1 MGTYPLFFLMPRGRV
16 APSGR
21 LRVRLGRRSHLTIV
35 QRGPPARREREAST
49 MNGELLAV
57 FEYLERERGISRDVL
72 IEAVES
78 SLLSAVKK
86 GAEQTKDLRVEID
99 RETGTV
105 RAFHAM
111 RVVEKVSSKDE
122 EIPLD
127 EALKI
132 DPEAKIGGSVVV
144 KILVKNL
151 GRIAAQSAKQVI
163 IQRIREAENKIVYNE
178 YKDRVG
184 DIITAVVR
192 RYERGNVILDLGKT
206 EAVLPTKE
214 QCPRESYGVGRRYK
228 VYVSEVREGAKG
240 PEIIVSR
247 SHDELLRKLFELEV
261 PEIGEGSVQIRG
273 IARDP
278 GYRAKMAV
286 SSASD
291 KVDPVGACV
300 GMRGARVKDV
310 VHELNGERVD
320 IIRWNE
326 DPVVFLTNALSP
338 ARPREIRIL
347 ENGRAE
353 IIVDDDQ
360 FALAVGKKGQGIRLV
375 SKLTGWNVDIKK
387 AGDLAREEQ
396 EAQVPVREVPGL
408 APKVVATLEEN
419 GYTTLGALRKVDATT
434 LMELPGIGEKTA
446 QKIVHAAAEF
456 RFPEPEPAKPAGD
469 GMPAKETG
477 EAPPE
482 GVAEEAAPGADH
494 APGEGAP
501 AEETGEAPPEGVAE
515 EAAPGVNHAPGE
527 EAPAEETGE
536 ASPEGGDSE
545 GKADE
550 RAPDGAGA

>member
-1 MGTYPLFFLMPRGRV
+1 
-16 APSGR
+16 
-21 LRVRLGRRSHLTIV
+21 
-35 QRGPPARREREAST
+35 

-78 SLLSAVKK
+78 SLVSAARK
-86 GAEQTKDLRVEID
+86 GAEQAKNLRVEID
-99 RETGTV
+99 RETGAV
-105 RAFHAM
+105 RAFAEM
-111 RVVEKVSSKDE
+111 RVVETVSSKDE
-122 EIPLD
+122 EITLE
-127 EALKI
+127 EAVKS
-132 DPEAKIGGSVVV
+132 DPEAKIGDSVSVE
-144 KILVKNL
+144 ILTKNL

-163 IQRIREAENKIVYNE
+163 IQRIREAENKIIYNE

-184 DIITAVVR
+184 DILTAVVR

-206 EAVLPTKE
+206 EAVLPAKE
-214 QCPRESYGVGRRYK
+214 QCPRESYGLGRRYK

-338 ARPREIRIL
+338 ARPREIRIVA
-347 ENGRAE
+347 EGRAE

-387 AGDLAREEQ
+387 AGDIAREEQ
-396 EAQVPVREVPGL
+396 EAEVPVRDLEGL
-408 APKVVATLEEN
+408 APKVVAALEEH
-419 GYTTLGALRKVDATT
+419 GYTTLGALRKVD
-434 LMELPGIGEKTA
+434 LKKLLEIPGIGDKTA

-456 RFPEPEPAKPAGD
+456 RFPEPEPEP
-469 GMPAKETG
+469 
-477 EAPPE
+477 
-482 GVAEEAAPGADH
+482 
-494 APGEGAP
+494 AP
-501 AEETGEAPPEGVAE
+501 AEPAAGPADEGAAAESAGADAVPEPAREPAAEESADGVLPAEGGAERPAEGIEEEGAGQGAAVPDETGTADAS
-515 EAAPGVNHAPGE
+515 
-527 EAPAEETGE
+527 APAESGE
-536 ASPEGGDSE
+536 AAAGGGDASE
-545 GKADE
+545 DGGPVDKAEDDAPDE
-550 RAPDGAGA
+550 RGASDAG

>member
-1 MGTYPLFFLMPRGRV
+1 
-16 APSGR
+16 
-21 LRVRLGRRSHLTIV
+21 
-35 QRGPPARREREAST
+35 

-78 SLLSAVKK
+78 SLLSAARK
-86 GAEQTKDLRVEID
+86 GVEQAKNLRVEID
-99 RETGTV
+99 RETGAV
-105 RAFHAM
+105 RAFAEM
-111 RVVEKVSSKDE
+111 RVVETVSSKDE
-122 EIPLD
+122 EITLE
-127 EALKI
+127 EARKT
-132 DPEAKIGGSVVV
+132 DPEAKIGDSVSVE
-144 KILVKNL
+144 ILTKNL

-206 EAVLPTKE
+206 EAVLPAKE
-214 QCPRESYGVGRRYK
+214 QCPRESYGLGRRYK
-228 VYVSEVREGAKG
+228 VYVAEVREGAKG

-326 DPVVFLTNALSP
+326 DPVVFLTNALRP
-338 ARPREIRIL
+338 ARPREIRIVA
-347 ENGRAE
+347 EGRAE

-387 AGDLAREEQ
+387 AGDIAREEQ
-396 EAQVPVREVPGL
+396 EAEVPVRDLGGL
-408 APKVVATLEEN
+408 APKVVAALEEH
-419 GYTTLGALRKVDATT
+419 GYTTVGALRKADIKK
-434 LMELPGIGEKTA
+434 LLEIPGIGDKTA

-456 RFPEPEPAKPAGD
+456 RFPEPEPAPVEPATGPADEGAAAESTGGDAVSAPAAEESADGEPPAEGGAERPAEGIQEEGARQGAAVPDETELTDASAPAESGEAAGD
-469 GMPAKETG
+469 GGPADKAG
-477 EAPPE
+477 EDASNE
-482 GVAEEAAPGADH
+482 RGVSD
-494 APGEGAP
+494 
-501 AEETGEAPPEGVAE
+501 
-515 EAAPGVNHAPGE
+515 
-527 EAPAEETGE
+527 
-536 ASPEGGDSE
+536 
-545 GKADE
+545 
-550 RAPDGAGA
+550 AG